1 MDRVDSKY
9 SFDVLNGLRGVA
21 AICVVNAH
29 LSDYFA
35 HIKCMNVGLAVDF
48 FFVLSGF
55 VLSHAYGDSL
65 KAGLRAGRFMLM
77 RLVRLYPL
85 YLVGTAIGAAAFWFY
100 GKPAPEHFAVSSAFG
115 ALFLPPPPSLSVNDY
130 NLYPFDFPAWSL
142 FFELIANLVL
152 ALIGR
157 RLNNTV
163 LASVI
168 GLSFLGLVA
177 VGLTAGT
184 LDQGVRPMQ
193 AAGGLARVMFSFFAG
208 VALYRLW
215 RARPV
220 KLNLHPLIM
229 FVLLVL
235 PLVYMPPKPYEWP
248 YDLAV
253 IVVYFPL
260 LVMFGAQAKAGPA
273 WTAIATVLGA
283 ISYPLYVLHVAIW
296 HAIKPPLDATLEVGA
311 PWTGLAMLTVLLVI
325 SWLAE
330 IYLDLPL
337 RRFVGKR
344 LRRKP

>member
-1 MDRVDSKY
+1 MDRAESKY

-29 LSDYFA
+29 LWDYFA

-65 KAGLRAGRFMLM
+65 RAGLGTWRFMLM

-85 YLVGTAIGAAAFWFY
+85 YLVGTAIGAAACWVY
-100 GKPAPEHFAVSSAFG
+100 WKPSPEHFAVSSAFG
-115 ALFLPPPPSLSVNDY
+115 ALFLPPPPPLSINDY

-142 FFELIANLVL
+142 FFELIANLVF

-163 LASVI
+163 LAVII
-168 GLSFLGLVA
+168 GLSFLGLVG

-220 KLNLHPLIM
+220 KLSLHPLIL
-229 FVLLVL
+229 FALLVL
-235 PLVYMPPKPYEWP
+235 PLVYMPAKPYEWP
-248 YDLAV
+248 YDLGV
-253 IVVYFPL
+253 IAIYFPL
-260 LVMFGAQAKAGPA
+260 LVTFGAQAKAGPA
-273 WTAIATVLGA
+273 WTAIATALGA
-283 ISYPLYVLHVAIW
+283 ISYPLYVLHAAIW
-296 HAIKPPLDATLEVGA
+296 HAIKPPLDTMLEAGT
-311 PWTGLAMLTVLLVI
+311 PWTGLGLLAVLLGL

-330 IYLDLPL
+330 TYFDLPL
-337 RRFVGKR
+337 RRFFGKR
-344 LRRKP
+344 LWRKA

>member
-1 MDRVDSKY
+1 MDRVESKY

-65 KAGLRAGRFMLM
+65 KAGLGAKRFMLM

-85 YLVGTAIGAAAFWFY
+85 YLAGTAIGAAAYWFY

-115 ALFLPPPPSLSVNDY
+115 ALFLPPPPPLSVNDY

-208 VALYRLW
+208 VALYRVW
-215 RARPV
+215 RARPL
-220 KLNLHPLIM
+220 KLSLHPLIM

-253 IVVYFPL
+253 IVIYFPL

-273 WTAIATVLGA
+273 WAAIATVLGA

-296 HAIKPPLDATLEVGA
+296 HAIKPPLDAMLEAGA
-311 PWTGLAMLTVLLVI
+311 PWTGLAVLAVLLAI

-330 IYLDLPL
+330 TYLDLPL

-344 LRRKP
+344 LRRKS